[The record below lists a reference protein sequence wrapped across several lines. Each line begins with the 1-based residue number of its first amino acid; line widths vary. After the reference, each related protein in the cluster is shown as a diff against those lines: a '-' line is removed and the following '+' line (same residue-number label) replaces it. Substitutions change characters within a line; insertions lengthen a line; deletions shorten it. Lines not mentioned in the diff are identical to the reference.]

1 LVYNRDI
8 RRKGMSKK
16 NVVRGEFVKFDVSGV
31 RVTQALIKALE
42 ILDAECENGSG
53 GTWSIY
59 REGRK
64 IIAEPMDGPFDS
76 LAFNRKKK
84 SWSEF

>member
-1 LVYNRDI
+1 
-8 RRKGMSKK
+8 MSKK
-16 NVVRGEFVKFDVSGV
+16 NLIRGEFVKFDVSGV
-31 RVTQALIKALE
+31 RVTQALIEALE

-53 GTWSIY
+53 GAWSIY

-76 LAFNRKKK
+76 LTFNRKKK